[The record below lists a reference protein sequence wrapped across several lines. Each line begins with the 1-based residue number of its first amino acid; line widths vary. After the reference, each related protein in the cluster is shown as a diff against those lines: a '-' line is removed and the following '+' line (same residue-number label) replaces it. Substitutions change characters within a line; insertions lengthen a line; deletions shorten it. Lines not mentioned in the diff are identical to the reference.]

1 VRAKEQ
7 LMKKISLLL
16 VVVILFTLTVFSLVG
31 CSQNESN
38 ENAAI
43 EASISGFFDALKDGN
58 LEDAET
64 YLSSK
69 QMGEVEGVFS
79 ILTELGVSQEDIN
92 EVLKG
97 IFAYSS
103 YTIDEIDD
111 TNPSQE
117 AKVTLTVIG
126 LESITQPYIDEY
138 LDDLGVIEEAVT
150 EKVLDN
156 LLEEIFG
163 ELETNT
169 DVAVELGLDMVKEDD
184 QWVINGMEI
193 LEEED
198 TNDSES

>member
-1 VRAKEQ
+1 
-7 LMKKISLLL
+7 MKKISLLL

>member
-31 CSQNESN
+31 CSHN
-38 ENAAI
+38 ENVAI
-43 EASISGFFDALKDGN
+43 EASVSGFFDALKDGN
-58 LEDAET
+58 LEGAES

-69 QMGEVEGVFS
+69 QMGEVDGVFN
-79 ILTELGVSQEDIN
+79 ILTELGVSQEDID

-126 LESITQPYIDEY
+126 LESITQPYIDDY

-150 EKVLDN
+150 EKILDN

-169 DVAVELGLDMVKEDD
+169 DVAIELGLDMVKEDD

-193 LEEED
+193 LGEED